1 MRMVLSVTPL
11 SARAGRSRPGPS
23 ARAAP
28 PATRVRLEIE
38 SFMRRLSLC
47 CCRRRGVA
55 AAAPR
60 TSSSSAGLD
69 VAGLDALYAPG
80 RPLLPGGG
88 QRAVE
93 VDAARGVFD
102 HIGLEAGLACV
113 HRGPGHA
120 EVGGQAGDE
129 HGLDAARLEV
139 AGQAG

>member
-11 SARAGRSRPGPS
+11 SARAGRSRPGPT

-47 CCRRRGVA
+47 CCRRRVLPRRRRGLRRRQPAWMSPDWMRLTPLAVICFQA
-55 AAAPR
+55 AA
-60 TSSSSAGLD
+60 SE
-69 VAGLDALYAPG
+69 
-80 RPLLPGGG
+80 
-88 QRAVE
+88 RAVE
-93 VDAARGVFD
+93 VNAARGVFD
-102 HIGLEAGLACV
+102 RVGLEAGLARV

-129 HGLDAARLEV
+129 HGL
-139 AGQAG
+139 